1 MTFTVFNISS
11 KIPFSKTLYHMET
24 SQLISSANESTN
36 LIMFQISTEGYFW
49 TYYRTITYNNILFET
64 AWFGLELH
72 NHLLLNANE

>member
-24 SQLISSANESTN
+24 SQLISIANEFTN
-36 LIMFQISTEGYFW
+36 LMFQISTEGYFW

-72 NHLLLNANE
+72 NHLLPKANE